1 MFNSKRL
8 LRAKFSCMILVL
20 SPQTRKKKWK
30 KKMRARNFYCQI
42 YTWSKGNFESYE
54 LFRRGH
60 PTLLLSHGLKDKT
73 FCRLFSLNAKHCTLS
88 RAEQDLPLHHWQ
100 LIIKSNIIFSNRTY
114 ASASFKLHFLPVR
127 SISVN
132 QTAFRNLL
140 IAAVFQ
146 HSSWNG

>member
-1 MFNSKRL
+1 MYNTSPKRNKTKQNKI
-8 LRAKFSCMILVL
+8 RKENASQKFSLSNLYLKVKVILKTIIYWWREI
-20 SPQTRKKKWK
+20 SYSFIKSWTERQ
-30 KKMRARNFYCQI
+30 NFC
-42 YTWSKGNFESYE
+42 
-54 LFRRGH
+54 H
-60 PTLLLSHGLKDKT
+60 
-73 FCRLFSLNAKHCTLS
+73 LFSLNAKHCTLS

-132 QTAFRNLL
+132 QTAFRNPL